1 MAQNSPMR
9 RDIFDERYGP
19 FHTRNPDSKFFAVHP
34 SDIGFLVG
42 KNGSTLKKI
51 ARESGVSSIVLVPYT
66 RSYPNTPPHFEVKGH
81 SFSVTSAITT
91 IAEMCREN
99 LRRQWEK
106 SAKQSDVRNS
116 LTIEREDMKMVIGKN
131 GRTIQGI
138 NKKYNVRTFTR
149 QDEKEPNLK
158 SILDINGF
166 GPDVGAATNHIMNI
180 VNESQHR
187 RGIQT
192 RPEEDSEQMFR
203 ILKEQ
208 EDKVMID
215 RMMRLHD
222 TPTQKA
228 TDEFFRL
235 HLTLQQSDPALLKR
249 IEDACKSKKPK
260 TDSRKDKKTVKFS
273 DEEE

>member
-1 MAQNSPMR
+1 MAFQNAPMQR
-9 RDIFDERYGP
+9 NIFDERYGLA
-19 FHTRNPDSKFFAVHP
+19 HTRNPDSKYFAVHP

-51 ARESGVSSIVLVPYT
+51 ARDSGVSSLVLVPYT
-66 RSYPNTPPHFEVKGH
+66 RSYPSTPPHFEIKGH
-81 SFSVTSAITT
+81 HTATINAIAK
-91 IAEMCREN
+91 ISEMCREN

-149 QDEKEPNLK
+149 PDEKEPSLK
-158 SILDINGF
+158 SVLDINGF

-187 RGIQT
+187 RGVQT
-192 RPEEDSEQMFR
+192 RPEEDSEQMFQ

-208 EDKVMID
+208 EDKNMFD
-215 RMMRLHD
+215 RMMRLHY
-222 TPTQKA
+222 TSTQKA

-235 HLTLQQSDPALLKR
+235 HLMLQQSDPALLKR
-249 IEDACKSKKPK
+249 IEDACKSKEPMKE
-260 TDSRKDKKTVKFS
+260 KKTVSFS
-273 DEEE
+273 DEENRK